1 MGVRVAVEVNVDVPV
16 GVIVIVAVEVGVS
29 VLVEVRVKVIVGVE
43 VDVWV
48 GSLNTAVTAL
58 LSSIVI
64 TQESVPEQPPL
75 QPKNSHP
82 EFAVA
87 VKVRFVPAT
96 KDIEQVP
103 ATEVQPLIPVG
114 LELTDPSPS
123 TVTDRA

>member
-1 MGVRVAVEVNVDVPV
+1 VFSVVGYKSWHQPTGVPTGVGVRVIVDVN
-16 GVIVIVAVEVGVS
+16 
-29 VLVEVRVKVIVGVE
+29 VGVE

-82 EFAVA
+82 SFAVA

-96 KDIEQVP
+96 KDVEQVP
-103 ATEVQPLIPVG
+103 EVQLLIPMG
-114 LELTDPSPS
+114 LELTVPPPS
-123 TVTDRA
+123 TVTDRV

>member
-1 MGVRVAVEVNVDVPV
+1 VGVRVIVDVNVGVPV
-16 GVIVIVAVEVGVS
+16 GVFVIVAVEVGVS

-58 LSSIVI
+58 LSSIVN

-87 VKVRFVPAT
+87 VKVRSCPAT
-96 KDIEQVP
+96 KDVEQVP
-103 ATEVQPLIPVG
+103 EVQLLIPMG
-114 LELTDPSPS
+114 LELTVPPPS
-123 TVTDRA
+123 TVTDRV